1 MHNLKAKFNKI
12 LEQITPFAQKMVNS
26 RGNIPRRGVVPKF
39 SDLEV
44 VALSMTAEAL
54 SIDSENLLFHHL
66 HENRSEFPNLISR
79 CQYNQRRKYLSDF
92 TNAIRY
98 NIAMRIDGGETYF
111 LVDSKPLPVCRNSR
125 ASRSKMGKRN
135 DALSP
140 DFGYCATQQ
149 QYYYGYK
156 MHLTCGLSGVIRTFT
171 FSPASVADIHYLQ
184 DVKYEIPDST
194 IIADRAYLSAQV
206 QLDLFEC
213 AHIRLDVPYRSNQ
226 KNFKP
231 AYKPF
236 AKARKRIETTFSQL
250 NDQFLMIRNYAK
262 NFAGFS
268 TRILAKIT
276 AFTLLQYLNVLNN
289 LSIGNTKYALF

>member
-1 MHNLKAKFNKI
+1 
-12 LEQITPFAQKMVNS
+12 MVNS
-26 RGNIPRRGVVPKF
+26 RGNIPRPGVVPKF

-54 SIDSENLLFHHL
+54 SIDSENLLFHL
-66 HENRSEFPNLISR
+66 LNESKSDFPNLISR
-79 CQYNQRRKYLSDF
+79 CQYNQRRKYLSEF

-98 NIAMRIDGGETYF
+98 NIAMCIDAGEKYF
-111 LVDSKPLPVCRNSR
+111 LVDSKPLPVCRSSR
-125 ASRSKMGKRN
+125 AHRSKMGKRN

-171 FSPASVADIHYLQ
+171 FSPASVADIHYLR

-194 IIADRAYLSAQV
+194 IIADRAYLSATV

-213 AHIRLDVPYRSNQ
+213 ANIRLEVPINAIRKSLNLLITPLQ
-226 KNFKP
+226 KRVKN
-231 AYKPF
+231 
-236 AKARKRIETTFSQL
+236 
-250 NDQFLMIRNYAK
+250 RNHI
-262 NFAGFS
+262 FS
-268 TRILAKIT
+268 TQRPVPDDSKLCKGLRRIFNK
-276 AFTLLQYLNVLNN
+276 
-289 LSIGNTKYALF
+289 NTCQNHCFYNI